1 MIQDRLFL
9 SRLTIFLNTQFVCV
23 CVFILRGG
31 EVHFG
36 FITSLKKTLL
46 LPNCRL
52 LLVSTTGSSVSH
64 CIIQQPWYF
73 CLSLSSTLN
82 YRQNKNKVHSHIQ
95 ILRQKLRTRTPFCVL
110 HTNLWTVC
118 RRLCVYIYCGSE
130 LEGKTACWLS
140 EEGPADSPGPAG
152 VGLKPPADIH
162 TTAAGLIACLSSP
175 KGKASRCC
183 CRCFAAEPS
192 RV

>member
-1 MIQDRLFL
+1 MCVCVYSARGGGALWIYNKSKEDSAAAKLQASPGQHHRQL
-9 SRLTIFLNTQFVCV
+9 SISLHYSAALILLPLSLLNTQ
-23 CVFILRGG
+23 LQA
-31 EVHFG
+31 
-36 FITSLKKTLL
+36 K
-46 LPNCRL
+46 
-52 LLVSTTGSSVSH
+52 
-64 CIIQQPWYF
+64 
-73 CLSLSSTLN
+73 
-82 YRQNKNKVHSHIQ
+82 KNKVHSHIQ

-110 HTNLWTVC
+110 HTNSWTVC

-162 TTAAGLIACLSSP
+162 TTAAGLIACPSSP